1 LRDLGWERRDPR
13 WSSDSS
19 RCNLPECNHPEV
31 RTKQDLGRPDCDHG
45 DPKQDRQN
53 AGHFRIG
60 PDRRYEIEDAN
71 FILHDLL
78 AVRTVRPI
86 RALDAEFF
94 ETVLQRAEG
103 EAQEF
108 RRFRD
113 VVVRL
118 LHRLRYQVA
127 LDVFE
132 VDPLGW

>member
-1 LRDLGWERRDPR
+1 
-13 WSSDSS
+13 
-19 RCNLPECNHPEV
+19 LPECNHPEV
-31 RTKQDLGRPDCDHG
+31 GTKQDLGRPDCDHS
-45 DPKQDRQN
+45 DPKQDRQK

-60 PDRRYEIEDAN
+60 PDRRYEIADAN
-71 FILHDLL
+71 FILHDSL

-94 ETVLQRAEG
+94 QAVLEGAEG

-118 LHRLRYQVA
+118 LHRLR
-127 LDVFE
+127 D
-132 VDPLGW
+132 